1 MVSAVVNMVP
11 VSALVNAVP
20 VNAVPVN
27 AVPVNA
33 VPVNMVPVSAVPV
46 SALVNAVPVN
56 ASTSVDTYN
65 HFKLNHCQK
74 VQDHNKRRQL
84 HVPTTTVTT

>member
-1 MVSAVVNMVP
+1 MVSVVVNMVP
-11 VSALVNAVP
+11 VRGVVNAVP

-27 AVPVNA
+27 TVPVS
-33 VPVNMVPVSAVPV
+33 VVVNMVPVSVVVNAVP
-46 SALVNAVPVN
+46 VNAVPVN

-84 HVPTTTVTT
+84 HVLTTTVTI